1 MEENISNMM
10 SDGSAD
16 PIITVTLESSDGDAN
31 VVNLD
36 AATRSLLIKGGPG
49 TNLQKYITSSKNF
62 WIELPQMII
71 VETRFITQQ
80 IAAQNRIY
88 SAQTLLPITDYRFEL
103 DAQNTL
109 CPNATQ
115 TRTPPELLEVGSL
128 AKPDVVDVGV
138 CTDSPNP
145 CRDRAQQTAKTI
157 IQTTTVGIQC
167 NLDEYLVCEETTTYE
182 NELKA
187 KKSAEKQQFM
197 RFTRENSIFYL
208 NGRREC
214 MLCGEVED
222 TMERMLSHLAL
233 HWGPAALCHLCGLQF
248 EHRRLLSLHQ
258 CKMGNHKINKKRKK
272 MYKQCP
278 IFWCGAMN
286 ASTKELNEHL
296 RRHFLMRRRRA
307 CVTFTLDQTIV
318 IKRPFY
324 TKINCLNRCNV
335 CLRRYKSSQKFTKHR
350 KRCLRS
356 FIAQLKEQK
365 PVEPLLIFSRK

>member
-1 MEENISNMM
+1 M

-16 PIITVTLESSDGDAN
+16 PIITVTLEPSDGDVP

-36 AATRSLLIKGGPG
+36 AATRSLLINGGPG
-49 TNLQKYITSSKNF
+49 ASLQSAAIPSAKNF

-80 IAAQNRIY
+80 IATQNQIY
-88 SAQTLLPITDYRFEL
+88 SAQTLLPITDHRFEL
-103 DAQNTL
+103 DAPKTF
-109 CPNATQ
+109 CPIATQ
-115 TRTPPELLEVGSL
+115 TITPPELLEVGSL
-128 AKPDVVDVGV
+128 VKPDVVDVGI

-145 CRDRAQQTAKTI
+145 YRDRSQQTTRTL
-157 IQTTTVGIQC
+157 IQTTAVGIQC
-167 NLDEYLVCEETTTYE
+167 NLDDYLPCEELPTDE
-182 NELKA
+182 NEFRA
-187 KKSAEKQQFM
+187 KKSTEKQQFL

-248 EHRRLLSLHQ
+248 EHHRLMALHQ
-258 CKMGNHKINKKRKK
+258 CEMRKHKRKKRRK

-278 IFWCGAMN
+278 IFWCGSMY

-296 RRHFLMRRRRA
+296 RRHFRM
-307 CVTFTLDQTIV
+307 
-318 IKRPFY
+318 
-324 TKINCLNRCNV
+324 
-335 CLRRYKSSQKFTKHR
+335 
-350 KRCLRS
+350 
-356 FIAQLKEQK
+356 
-365 PVEPLLIFSRK
+365 